1 MKSEALYG
9 IPWRQAGGVVVAVVL
24 LAVGSMI
31 EGRTRRGQ
39 PARGDGWLGIRAVA
53 ANFAWI
59 GAQAAWEREDP
70 VATTAAIQRAVT
82 WDPDRSLFWLN
93 GARMMAYDLAAWRIA
108 GAGGPGVLPAALEQ
122 RWRDEQ
128 ARRALAHLAAARALH
143 PHDFNLPIEQGNIE
157 LWARGN
163 LAGAAAAFGQAAN
176 MAGAPDYA
184 LRLEIGL
191 LRRLGRA
198 PEALR
203 RLEERRAVR
212 HPSGV
217 WINEA
222 IELLRWEL
230 EIPNH

>member
-1 MKSEALYG
+1 M
-9 IPWRQAGGVVVAVVL
+9 VVAIVL
-24 LAVGSMI
+24 LVVGSMI
-31 EGRTRRGQ
+31 EGRVRRGQ
-39 PARGDGWLGIRAVA
+39 ATRSDGWLGIRAAA

-59 GAQAAWEREDP
+59 GVQAAWEREDP

-82 WDPDRSLFWLN
+82 WDPGRSLFWLT

-108 GAGGPGVLPAALEQ
+108 AAGGPGGVPAAVER

-128 ARRALAHLAAARALH
+128 ARQALAHLAAARAVH
-143 PHDFNLPIEQGNIE
+143 PDYFNLPIEQGNIE

-203 RLEERRAVR
+203 RLEERANFLGAE
-212 HPSGV
+212 SANSLLAG
-217 WINEA
+217 WINKTRFD
-222 IELLRWEL
+222 LQRGL
-230 EIPNH
+230 EVINP